1 MKNLTQQ
8 KFRALL
14 QMWNNSSSDNI
25 YEYLSRQPAPR
36 FYVQAIT
43 AKMKCAQLIK
53 GELLNTGHQTIFMY
67 TEIYKRYLAMREAGD
82 KRPPLH
88 LFEEIVQQPAP
99 SFYMEP
105 ISIKFIIERNLRYH
119 GK

>member
-1 MKNLTQQ
+1 
-8 KFRALL
+8 
-14 QMWNNSSSDNI
+14 
-25 YEYLSRQPAPR
+25 
-36 FYVQAIT
+36 
-43 AKMKCAQLIK
+43 
-53 GELLNTGHQTIFMY
+53 MY

-105 ISIKFIIERNLRYH
+105 ITIKFLIERNIKYH

>member
-1 MKNLTQQ
+1 MNITQSYLRHKGWPGGDAQ
-8 KFRALL
+8 DESILAPFILADSAYL
-14 QMWNNSSSDNI
+14 I
-25 YEYLSRQPAPR
+25 Y
-36 FYVQAIT
+36 
-43 AKMKCAQLIK
+43 
-53 GELLNTGHQTIFMY
+53 
-67 TEIYKRYLAMREAGD
+67 EAGD

-105 ISIKFIIERNLRYH
+105 ITIKFLIERNLRYH